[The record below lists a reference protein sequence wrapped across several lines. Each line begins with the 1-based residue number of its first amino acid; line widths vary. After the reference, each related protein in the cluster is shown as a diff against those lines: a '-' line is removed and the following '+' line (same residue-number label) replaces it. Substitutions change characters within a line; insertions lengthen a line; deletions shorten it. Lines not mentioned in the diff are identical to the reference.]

1 MDYLWSIGV
10 FLANFREPPKSEL
23 PRTPLSRTRVNKGL
37 EGGCLLKFLCFRT
50 QIGVQLHAGK
60 GGAVGGL
67 RDKGERRTGEAL
79 LSTEEVAEYLGVGRV
94 TVYRWCK
101 EGRIPCLKV
110 GKL

>member
-1 MDYLWSIGV
+1 
-10 FLANFREPPKSEL
+10 
-23 PRTPLSRTRVNKGL
+23 
-37 EGGCLLKFLCFRT
+37 
-50 QIGVQLHAGK
+50 
-60 GGAVGGL
+60 VGGI

-79 LSTEEVAEYLGVGRV
+79 LGAEEVTGYLGVGRV